1 VLPQRYQRII
11 THDINRI
18 LRELAG
24 TGDKK
29 DIAGLPPSSPMLTN
43 GHSHGA
49 VSQLTLD
56 GSGTSPLSQAP
67 RNGTGLSRKNSNPDW
82 GGEMELP
89 FKGTTGILLFLF
101 FPYFILLENDAFGE
115 LPRFKA
121 KRNIVTY
128 PD

>member
-29 DIAGLPPSSPMLTN
+29 DIAGLTPSSPMLTN
-43 GHSHGA
+43 GHSHGP
-49 VSQLTLD
+49 VSQLTLE
-56 GSGTSPLSQAP
+56 GSVTSPLSQVP
-67 RNGTGLSRKNSNPDW
+67 RNGTSLSRKNSNPDW

-89 FKGTTGILLFLF
+89 FKGTHIFGLTSLLFV
-101 FPYFILLENDAFGE
+101 GE
-115 LPRFKA
+115 WL
-121 KRNIVTY
+121 
-128 PD
+128 